1 MEPQHGPDGPPPP
14 YSETDIYSHSHA
26 SRNNHMSGADD
37 DVSIAPSSSH
47 SNIIDTP
54 PESPLDSQFGFADS
68 GNGDQHITA
77 SSQDYFDSRPPN
89 QPSGPSITV
98 GLDITPD
105 SAPSDFPYP
114 EWAAGRDV
122 TQQDWQTFINYL
134 LPGHEARANSHI
146 IDRKLRFEG
155 DAPSSAHD
163 GITKTQLAS
172 LTSSAS
178 ATISPQSIDTVT
190 REWNHGFFEPRGVTI
205 RRTPPAVPVAE
216 PQIQEPET
224 SRVNPA
230 GEEQSQ
236 SQPQQQSSWWRNPFG
251 FVDGRNGSVRV
262 GSLHIDGD
270 RVAFGSSFEADSDG
284 VRCWHGQPNGH
295 TLFEASSRG
304 VRWGQQPGPGRGHP
318 HPHPFGHRGGY
329 GWPGPFGGGRGRGR
343 GFGHEHRHEHGRRD
357 HSRSS
362 TSSSSSSISS
372 NSDSS
377 IGSLPDW
384 DDLKDVQLP
393 VTKHTVQVWLAH
405 PDQPVTKDMLKK
417 AKAEIKAAKNI
428 AVPPR
433 DSSWDNARG
442 SLRRE
447 VKDLLQQ
454 FKVLKRQQRSAK
466 RRARKE
472 LRQQRRASRQE
483 RRNQRRA
490 ERHDRRA
497 HEHEN
502 RRAERE
508 TRRAERD
515 ADRHARRFRHHHMP
529 PPPPGPSVPGVASPP
544 PPPPPPAFPGFGG
557 FFNRGSFGPRRPPP
571 PPGFPF
577 GRGFDQHRGS
587 SPWEQAAEHAN
598 RVAAE
603 AVSTAQKE
611 VEEAL
616 ARAEAD
622 REKALATARA
632 EREKAAQVVEES
644 YRSAMEAVERSRATA
659 GRARDRDNSAAL
671 AAERR
676 RVAAEENRRAAA
688 EAASRAAFDAKLA
701 EARTLESQMSAK
713 VAQVEALEVR
723 IADAEGKGKKK
734 QSEKEKETDSSSRTN
749 LENIKRLKADIES
762 LTRRVEALKV
772 EADEEFAWGLAERV
786 DEQPGWK

>member
-1 MEPQHGPDGPPPP
+1 MEPHDGPDGPPPP
-14 YSETDIYSHSHA
+14 YSETDIYSHSHG
-26 SRNNHMSGADD
+26 SRNNHAGGADD

-54 PESPLDSQFGFADS
+54 PESPRDAQFGFADS

-98 GLDITPD
+98 SLDITPD

-114 EWAAGRDV
+114 DWAAGRDV

-134 LPGHEARANSHI
+134 LPGHEAKANSHI

-178 ATISPQSIDTVT
+178 APISPQSIDAVT

-205 RRTPPAVPVAE
+205 RRTPPAEPVAE
-216 PQIQEPET
+216 PQTQDPET
-224 SRVNPA
+224 SRADPV

-236 SQPQQQSSWWRNPFG
+236 SQPQQPSSWWRNPFG
-251 FVDGRNGSVRV
+251 FVDGNSGSVRV
-262 GSLHIDGD
+262 GPLHIDGD
-270 RVAFGSSFEADSDG
+270 RVAFGSRFEADSNG
-284 VRCWHGQPNGH
+284 VRWWHGRPNGNP
-295 TLFEASSRG
+295 LFEASSRG

-318 HPHPFGHRGGY
+318 HPFGHRGGH

-343 GFGHEHRHEHGRRD
+343 DSGHEHRHEHGRRD

-393 VTKHTVQVWLAH
+393 VTKHSVQVWLAH

-417 AKAEIKAAKNI
+417 AKAEIKAAKNV
-428 AVPPR
+428 ATPR
-433 DSSWDNARG
+433 RDPSWDGARE

-454 FKVLKRQQRSAK
+454 FKVLKRQQRTAK

-472 LRQQRRASRQE
+472 LRQQKRASRQE
-483 RRNQRRA
+483 RRDQRRA

-497 HEHEN
+497 HEHES
-502 RRAERE
+502 RRAERA

-515 ADRHARRFRHHHMP
+515 AERHARRFRHHHMP

-557 FFNRGSFGPRRPPP
+557 FFNPGSFGPRHPPP

-577 GRGFDQHRGS
+577 GCGFNQHHG
-587 SPWEQAAEHAN
+587 PGNWEQAAEHAS
-598 RVAAE
+598 RTAAE
-603 AVSTAQKE
+603 AVSNAQKD

-616 ARAEAD
+616 ARATLD

-644 YRSAMEAVERSRATA
+644 YRSAMEAVQRSRATA
-659 GRARDRDNSAAL
+659 GRARERENSAVL

-676 RVAAEENRRAAA
+676 RVAAEENRRAAT
-688 EAASRAAFDAKLA
+688 EAASRAAVDAKLA
-701 EARTLESQMSAK
+701 EARTLESQVSAK
-713 VAQVEALEVR
+713 AAQVEALEVR
-723 IADAEGKGKKK
+723 IADAERKKK
-734 QSEKEKETDSSSRTN
+734 QSGKEKEKETDSSPRTN
-749 LENIKRLKADIES
+749 LENIKRLKADIEA

-772 EADEEFAWGLAERV
+772 EADEEFAWGLAWGEG
-786 DEQPGWK
+786 EQAGWK